1 MTKEKWQIER
11 DKQYA
16 KRKIAMKSLTK
27 KQLDAIYETH
37 SALSESLSMLFECQ
51 DLYLSDIRKL
61 DLAFYKLKN
70 EFNIEDKN

>member
-1 MTKEKWQIER
+1 MTKEKWEIER
-11 DKQYA
+11 DKQHA

-37 SALSESLSMLFECQ
+37 SALRETLSMLLECQ

-61 DLAFYKLKN
+61 DLAFYKLKE
-70 EFNIEDKN
+70 EFNIEDKD